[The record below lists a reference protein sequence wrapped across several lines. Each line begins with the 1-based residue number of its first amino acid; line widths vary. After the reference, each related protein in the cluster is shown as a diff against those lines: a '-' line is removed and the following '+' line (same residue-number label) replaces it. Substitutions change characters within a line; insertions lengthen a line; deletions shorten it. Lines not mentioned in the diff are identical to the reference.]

1 MIKIDGAIRGILRSL
16 KKRQY
21 IPFRGWFSGE
31 AKEKAQCL
39 SGLMRTTGSNR
50 IWGYTGKGIN
60 DVQR

>member
-21 IPFRGWFSGE
+21 IPFREWFTGE

-39 SGLMRTTGSNR
+39 SGLCGPQDQ
-50 IWGYTGKGIN
+50 IVFGGIQ
-60 DVQR
+60 VKK